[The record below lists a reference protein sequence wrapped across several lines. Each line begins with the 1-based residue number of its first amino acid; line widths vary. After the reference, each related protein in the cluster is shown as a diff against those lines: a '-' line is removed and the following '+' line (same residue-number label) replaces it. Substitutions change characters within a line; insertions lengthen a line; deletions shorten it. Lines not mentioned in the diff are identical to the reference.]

1 MIEFLTALGVF
12 LLSHTIPARSSLR
25 QRLTAAMGER
35 WYLLLYSMLSIAL
48 LVWLISAALRAPFVP
63 LWNLAPWQ
71 YGVPIALMLPASMLL
86 MGGLFAPNPL
96 SISLSRASFDPAR
109 PGLVGIT
116 RHPLPWAFALWS
128 FAHLFPNGDLV
139 SVILFGGLTLFSL
152 AGMELL
158 DRRKRQAIGDN
169 WPGLAAQT
177 SIIPFAALATGRASA
192 CWSTGALLKTIA
204 GGVALYLVLI
214 RLHPI
219 LIGVDPLAGL
229 G

>member
-12 LLSHTIPARSSLR
+12 LFSHTIPARSSLR

-109 PGLVGIT
+109 PGTAGAPSDCKGNRSICATLRHHQPSSLSSGAQSCCLSVTSKKNLQKIQASSDCQKRLSLVVI
-116 RHPLPWAFALWS
+116 RS
-128 FAHLFPNGDLV
+128 LV
-139 SVILFGGLTLFSL
+139 VILDGL
-152 AGMELL
+152 
-158 DRRKRQAIGDN
+158 D
-169 WPGLAAQT
+169 
-177 SIIPFAALATGRASA
+177 
-192 CWSTGALLKTIA
+192 
-204 GGVALYLVLI
+204 
-214 RLHPI
+214 
-219 LIGVDPLAGL
+219 
-229 G
+229 